1 MNTGEDLISNEFYI
15 LVFRP
20 GSGSDLSEFPGPA
33 FFYSGSDHN
42 TRFRSAVLLQIYINF
57 VLQLILPFIPVDALR
72 IVARVLDLGEVELP
86 LETDGQA
93 AQVAGHPAF
102 T

>member
-1 MNTGEDLISNEFYI
+1 MNFISWC
-15 LVFRP
+15 LDPVPDPTFRN
-20 GSGSDLSEFPGPA
+20 SRIRL
-33 FFYSGSDHN
+33 FYSGSDHN

>member
-1 MNTGEDLISNEFYI
+1 MNFISWC
-15 LVFRP
+15 LDPVPDPTFRN
-20 GSGSDLSEFPGPA
+20 SRIRL
-33 FFYSGSDHN
+33 FYSG
-42 TRFRSAVLLQIYINF
+42 SAVLLQIYINL
-57 VLQLILPFIPVDALR
+57 VLQRILPLIPVDALR
-72 IVARVLDLGEVELP
+72 VVARVLDLGEVELP

>member
-1 MNTGEDLISNEFYI
+1 MNFISWCLDPVPDPTFRNSRI
-15 LVFRP
+15 RVFLFWIP
-20 GSGSDLSEFPGPA
+20 PQHPVP
-33 FFYSGSDHN
+33 
-42 TRFRSAVLLQIYINF
+42 AVLLQIYINF